1 MKRDDGTVLVQAIAG
16 VLLALVTA
24 VTVFD
29 VGNLFLTRTAVMS
42 AAHDV
47 ALHAAT
53 AIDIDALYEQGI
65 GDTLPLD
72 PALAAIRAQQ
82 AVGFIEHPRVRDL
95 RLDDVVVDG
104 SEVRIVV
111 SAHMP
116 SPLRFGSDR
125 RGLRIRAAAAAAVP
139 TRW

>member
-1 MKRDDGTVLVQAIAG
+1 MRRDDGTVLVQAIAG
-16 VLLALVTA
+16 VLLALITA

-53 AIDIDALYEQGI
+53 AIDIDALYELGI

-82 AVGFIEHPRVRDL
+82 AVGFIEDPHVRDL
-95 RLDDVVVDG
+95 RLEELVVDG
-104 SEVRIVV
+104 SEVRIEV
-111 SAHMP
+111 SAQMP
-116 SPLRFGSDR
+116 SPLRFGSKR
-125 RGLRIRAAAAAAVP
+125 EGLRIRAAAAAAVP